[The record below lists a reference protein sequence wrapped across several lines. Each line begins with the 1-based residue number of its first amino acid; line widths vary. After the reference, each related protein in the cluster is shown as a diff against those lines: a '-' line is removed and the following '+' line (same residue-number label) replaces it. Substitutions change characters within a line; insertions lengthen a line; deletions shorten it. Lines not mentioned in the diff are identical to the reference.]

1 MMDAMTATT
10 AAMLNDVERLRVTS
24 HNLANITT
32 VGYKREISV
41 TRPFLDQLNDARGT
55 RAVAGKSQ
63 TMQTTSTDYSS
74 GALKYTANPL
84 DVAIEGS
91 GFFVVATETGE
102 AYTRQGNFQ
111 VDANG
116 RLVTGGG
123 HPVMGADGNEIHLKT
138 VQPRIDRAGN
148 VTENGDAVG
157 RIRLVNVTDVR
168 NLDRLGSGL
177 FSATAAT
184 EFAEPDASRLRQGHL
199 EAANVVSMNE
209 MIKMIETV
217 RHFET
222 SQRLLRGYDNMLDR
236 AINLLGEM

>member
-10 AAMLNDVERLRVTS
+10 AAMLNDVERLRTTS
-24 HNLANITT
+24 HNLANLTT

-41 TRPFLDQLNDARGT
+41 TRPFLDQLNGARAT
-55 RAVAGKSQ
+55 IELAGKSP
-63 TMQTTSTDYSS
+63 TTQTTSTDYNS

-84 DVAIEGS
+84 DVAIEGN
-91 GFFVVATETGE
+91 GFFVIATEAGD

-111 VDANG
+111 IDADG

-123 HPVMGADGNEIHLKT
+123 YPLVGADGNEIYLKT
-138 VQPRIDRAGN
+138 VQPTIDKEGN
-148 VTENGDAVG
+148 VTDSGSVVG
-157 RIRLVNVTDVR
+157 RIQIAQVADART
-168 NLDRLGSGL
+168 LDRLGSGL
-177 FSATAAT
+177 FSATATT
-184 EFAEPDASRLRQGHL
+184 EFTAPGASRLRQGYI